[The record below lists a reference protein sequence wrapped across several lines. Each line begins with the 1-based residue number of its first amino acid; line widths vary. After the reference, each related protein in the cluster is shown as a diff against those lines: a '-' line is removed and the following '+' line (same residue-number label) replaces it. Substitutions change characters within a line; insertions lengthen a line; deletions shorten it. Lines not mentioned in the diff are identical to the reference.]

1 MEAEL
6 ILAEARLIRILAG
19 LQRDDATF
27 REAGKASNAAIR
39 PIAVPHAFFER
50 QMQMYRYVS
59 LIIMAAFL
67 SCASALG
74 APGEGSLINNLPHG
88 FIGEFRWDGDATVQN
103 VVIRFDQVRM
113 LTDESAE
120 ATGCGA
126 YEIGRHVT
134 KIKVQMLV
142 NRSDLRVQILERS
155 PESSDNVTSGSFV
168 TDGSHR
174 GRLSRDLQEIDAQ
187 WTGAADGK
195 RGRLHLRAAPSA
207 VCAPAT
213 PL

>member
-1 MEAEL
+1 M
-6 ILAEARLIRILAG
+6 
-19 LQRDDATF
+19 F
-27 REAGKASNAAIR
+27 
-39 PIAVPHAFFER
+39 
-50 QMQMYRYVS
+50 RYVS
-59 LIIMAAFL
+59 LIVMTAFL

-74 APGEGSLINNLPHG
+74 ASSEGSLINKLPHG
-88 FIGEFRWDGDATVQN
+88 YIGEFRWEGDETVQH
-103 VVIRFDQVRM
+103 VVISFDQVRM

-120 ATGCGA
+120 ATGCGT
-126 YEIGRHVT
+126 YEVGRHVT

-142 NRSDLRVQILERS
+142 NRSDLRVQILEQS
-155 PESSDNVTSGSFV
+155 PESSSNVTSGSFV

-174 GRLSRDLQEIDAQ
+174 GHLSRDLQQIDAQ
-187 WTGAADGK
+187 WTGASDGK

>member
-1 MEAEL
+1 
-6 ILAEARLIRILAG
+6 
-19 LQRDDATF
+19 
-27 REAGKASNAAIR
+27 
-39 PIAVPHAFFER
+39 
-50 QMQMYRYVS
+50 MYRYVS
-59 LIIMAAFL
+59 LIVMTAFL

-74 APGEGSLINNLPHG
+74 APSEVSLINKLPQG
-88 FIGEFRWDGDATVQN
+88 YIGEFQWDGDETVQH

-126 YEIGRHVT
+126 YEVGRHVT

-142 NRSDLRVQILERS
+142 NRSDLRVQILEQS
-155 PESSDNVTSGSFV
+155 PESSGNVTSGSFI

-174 GRLSRDLQEIDAQ
+174 GRLSHDLQQIDAQ
-187 WTGAADGK
+187 WTGASDGK
-195 RGRLHLRAAPSA
+195 RGQLHLRAAPSA